1 MLWDIYEDFIQLSSF
16 VLRIL
21 LEMGLKIMLMLI
33 CFCGAGSLMLDL
45 TFKFTMLKAIAR
57 LFSVPMLLNT
67 ARAYKEDVKELF
79 LELKNYIKEEMAAL
93 REEQKDFRK

>member
-16 VLRIL
+16 VLWIL
-21 LEMGLKIMLMLI
+21 LEIGLKIMLMLI

-67 ARAYKEDVKELF
+67 ARAYKEDIKELF
-79 LELKNYIKEEMAAL
+79 LKLKNFIKEEL
-93 REEQKDFRK
+93 KKEKENE

>member
-16 VLRIL
+16 VLWIL

-67 ARAYKEDVKELF
+67 ARAYKEDIKELF
-79 LELKNYIKEEMAAL
+79 LELKNFIKEEL
-93 REEQKDFRK
+93 KKEKENE

>member
-1 MLWDIYEDFIQLSSF
+1 MFWAIYEDFIQLSSF
-16 VLRIL
+16 VLWSL
-21 LEMGLKIMLMLI
+21 LEIGLKIMLMLI

-67 ARAYKEDVKELF
+67 ARAYKEDIKELF
-79 LELKNYIKEEMAAL
+79 LELKNFIKEEL
-93 REEQKDFRK
+93 KKEKKNE

>member
-16 VLRIL
+16 VLWIL

-45 TFKFTMLKAIAR
+45 TFKFTILKAIAR

-67 ARAYKEDVKELF
+67 ARAYKEDIKELF
-79 LELKNYIKEEMAAL
+79 LELKNFIKEEL
-93 REEQKDFRK
+93 KKEKENE

>member
-16 VLRIL
+16 VLWIL

-33 CFCGAGSLMLDL
+33 CLCGAGSLMLDL
-45 TFKFTMLKAIAR
+45 TFKFTILKAIAR

-67 ARAYKEDVKELF
+67 ARAYKEDIKELF
-79 LELKNYIKEEMAAL
+79 LKLKNFIKEEL
-93 REEQKDFRK
+93 KKEKENE

>member
-16 VLRIL
+16 VLWIL
-21 LEMGLKIMLMLI
+21 LEIGLKIMLMLI

-67 ARAYKEDVKELF
+67 ARAYKEDIKELF
-79 LELKNYIKEEMAAL
+79 LELKNFIKEEL
-93 REEQKDFRK
+93 KKEKENE

>member
-45 TFKFTMLKAIAR
+45 TFKFTILKAIAR

-67 ARAYKEDVKELF
+67 ARAYKEDIKELF
-79 LELKNYIKEEMAAL
+79 LELKNFIKEEL
-93 REEQKDFRK
+93 KKEKENE